1 MPINYPPPEVTWA
14 ERIPMSSVLDNS
26 EDNTY
31 KERKKGYR
39 TRKKAGNVATIPNTY
54 AIITQKDYQ
63 NAVGLFP
70 QGNAFLQPIS
80 DDCGLEYSGGKLYLK
95 GLPASN
101 ADLKNYYTDQVPDN
115 INLPLLRLFY
125 NIILHNCQDALQA
138 GNCLNKVYTIYLPDF
153 IRSAGR
159 MSTKEEAWK
168 KRDDVKGIIDS
179 IMSFH
184 SIIGIINGNCLP
196 ILLYIGQDQEKNT
209 ISFMSPYMN
218 RVIENVFASTCK
230 DKNGKKCIQETRPSY
245 SYLINQGIIMERNKK
260 AVEIVHIIVT
270 LIEQA
275 GNTVPHISAKTIVER
290 NIMLRYSIENSDSS
304 DKNKMLKRAFS
315 KAWELLRTQTKLQ
328 AKYREIELPDPKNV
342 PIYIICSH

>member
-1 MPINYPPPEVTWA
+1 
-14 ERIPMSSVLDNS
+14 MSSVHDNS

-31 KERKKGYR
+31 KESKKNYR
-39 TRKKAGNVATIPNTY
+39 TRKKAGNVATIPDAY

-80 DDCGLEYSGGKLYLK
+80 DGCGLNYTNGKLYIK
-95 GLPASN
+95 GLPASH
-101 ADLKNYYTDQVPDN
+101 AELKNYYTDQVPKN
-115 INLPLLRLFY
+115 IDLPLLRLFY
-125 NIILHNCQDALQA
+125 NIILANCQDALRA
-138 GNCLNKVYTIYLPDF
+138 GNCLNEIYTVYIPDF

-159 MSTKEEAWK
+159 ISIGEEDSK
-168 KRDDVKGIIDS
+168 QRDYAKAIMAS

-184 SIIGIINGNCLP
+184 SIIGIVDGDCLP
-196 ILLYIGQDQEKNT
+196 ILLYTGQNRKKNT

-218 RVIENVFASTCK
+218 RVIENVFAASICK
-230 DKNGKKCIQETRPSY
+230 EKDGRNWIPETKAAY
-245 SYLINQGIIMERNKK
+245 SYLINQGILMERNKK

-275 GNTVPHISAKTIVER
+275 GNSEPHISAKTIVER
-290 NIMLRYSIENSDSS
+290 NIMLRESIKKSDRM

-315 KAWELLRTQTKLQ
+315 KAWELLKTQTKLQ
-328 AKYREIELPDPKNV
+328 ATYCGIELPDPKNV
-342 PIYIICSH
+342 PTMSTLESTVYTFRHAGKNKNP